1 MALYNTE
8 SDEADAADVISADN
22 KTTAETAEEEDVAA
36 ERIRNLQILQS
47 IVGSKH
53 VRIDNHHHHHS
64 NTTTNTTTA
73 AATAAFS
80 SKSKRIADT
89 PSTVFRY
96 ASVCLCVRV
105 GMQIYPSSVYI
116 YMYIYIYICVYCL
129 AFRKEVPFLQNEF
142 PGVGSSWLKCRQLD
156 QC

>member
-22 KTTAETAEEEDVAA
+22 MTAAAGEGEDVAA

-53 VRIDNHHHHHS
+53 VRIDNHHHHS
-64 NTTTNTTTA
+64 NTTTNTAT
-73 AATAAFS
+73 ATAAS
-80 SKSKRIADT
+80 NSKSKRIADT

-116 YMYIYIYICVYCL
+116 YMYIYIYLCIL
-129 AFRKEVPFLQNEF
+129 
-142 PGVGSSWLKCRQLD
+142 PGISQRSALFAK
-156 QC
+156 